1 MSFLQLLCE
10 ICPVVE
16 TILQN
21 IRCFIVYIVM
31 IVLDSFRK
39 QCSVFFLSPWN
50 MRFERLNNLPCNAV
64 KPKFVAIFVFFVIP
78 DIFNR
83 NVFLSS
89 DRGETGILFLFGCS
103 EVNNK
108 GE

>member
-1 MSFLQLLCE
+1 MTFLQLLCE

-39 QCSVFFLSPWN
+39 QCIVFFLSPWN

-64 KPKFVAIFVFFVIP
+64 KPKFVANFVFFVIA
-78 DIFNR
+78 DSFIEMFFFQVTVAKRGTIF
-83 NVFLSS
+83 
-89 DRGETGILFLFGCS
+89 
-103 EVNNK
+103 
-108 GE
+108 